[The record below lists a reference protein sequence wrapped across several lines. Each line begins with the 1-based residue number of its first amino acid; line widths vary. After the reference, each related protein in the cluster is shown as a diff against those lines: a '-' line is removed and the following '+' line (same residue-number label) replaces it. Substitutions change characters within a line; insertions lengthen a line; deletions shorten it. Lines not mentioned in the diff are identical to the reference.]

1 MPIDFPFA
9 KFHALGSDYLV
20 LDPTQAP
27 FDVTPQFAQALCD
40 RRRGVGSDGILL
52 GPLAV
57 PEATGAFGLRIFNPD
72 GSEAEK
78 SGDGIRIFA
87 RYLLEAGHAQEPGC
101 RIHTSAGTA
110 EVRFLAA
117 DGSRIQVDMGR
128 PSFRAGDIPFTGIA
142 AQLEVLETPLFLPT
156 GPITITALSLGN
168 PHCVLFPG
176 EVSPANARRLGAQI
190 EKHPEFPERVNVQ
203 LVEVVTRRRIRI
215 EIWERGAGYTP
226 ASGSSCAAA
235 AACRRLGLVDE
246 RVTVQ
251 MPGGSLDIEFTPE
264 GRILMTGPVQPIC
277 RGFLHPDWKPLTAGY
292 PKMVKGDAGALAA
305 AHSQIQSDSG

>member
-1 MPIDFPFA
+1 MSNDLPIF
-9 KFHALGSDYLV
+9 KFQALGSDYLV
-20 LDPTQAP
+20 LDPTRAP
-27 FDVTPQFAQALCD
+27 FDMTSKFAQALCD
-40 RRRGVGSDGILL
+40 RRHGIGSDGILL
-52 GPLAV
+52 GPLSV
-57 PEATGAFGLRIFNPD
+57 PDDPQAFGLRIFNPD

-78 SGDGIRIFA
+78 SGDGLRIFA
-87 RYLLEAGHAQEPGC
+87 RYLLEAGHARNTGC
-101 RIHTSAGTA
+101 RIHTSAGNS
-110 EVRFLAA
+110 EIQFLTP
-117 DGSRIQVDMGR
+117 DGSLIQANMGR

-142 AQLEVLETPLFLPT
+142 SHLEVLETPLFLPT

-203 LVEVVTRRRIRI
+203 LVEVVNRRRIRI

-246 RVTVQ
+246 RVTVL

-264 GRILMTGPVQPIC
+264 GQILMTGPVMPVFQ
-277 RGFLHPDWKPLTAGY
+277 GHLHPDWK
-292 PKMVKGDAGALAA
+292 
-305 AHSQIQSDSG
+305 H